1 MIILIFYRGI
11 VIQLNSS
18 NGADMKKYI
27 AHSSEKFAKCN
38 GIDIV
43 YDTFGDHA
51 SPPVLLI
58 MGLGTQMIHWEEE
71 FCFGLAAMGYRV
83 IRFDNR
89 DMGLSTKLDNFGM
102 PDIYELLEGKAI
114 PVPYTLCDM
123 ADDTIALMDALNIGS
138 AHVVGISMGGM
149 IAQLIAIQYPKRV
162 RTLTSIMS
170 TTGDPGLPGPS
181 PEALQ
186 ILFRPVPV
194 KKEPFI
200 QNFIET
206 WQVLNGAKMPM
217 DADRVKKLA
226 KQTFARG
233 INPAGNARQ
242 LAAIITSGS
251 RKKDLASVVIPT
263 LVIHGG
269 NDPLVP
275 VDCGIDTANAV
286 PGAKLKI
293 IPGMGH
299 MLHRSAWGEIID
311 AIAALAAL
319 NREGLMYE

>member
-1 MIILIFYRGI
+1 
-11 VIQLNSS
+11 
-18 NGADMKKYI
+18 MKKYI

-38 GIDIV
+38 GIEIA

-71 FCFGLAAMGYRV
+71 FCSGLAALGYWV

-89 DMGLSTKLDNFGM
+89 DMGLSTKLDRFGM
-102 PDIYELLEGKAI
+102 PNIYELLEGKGI

-123 ADDTIALMDALNIGS
+123 ADDAVFLMDALNIGS
-138 AHVVGISMGGM
+138 AHLVGISMGGM
-149 IAQLIAIQYPKRV
+149 ISQLMAIHYPQRV

-170 TTGDPGLPGPS
+170 TTGDPELPGPR

-186 ILFRPVPV
+186 VLFRPVPV

-206 WQVLNGAKMPM
+206 WQVLNGYKMPM
-217 DADRVKKLA
+217 EVDRFKKLA
-226 KQTFARG
+226 EQTFARG
-233 INPAGNARQ
+233 IHPAGNARQ
-242 LAAIITSGS
+242 LAAVITSGN
-251 RKKDLASVVIPT
+251 RKKELSSVSIPT

-275 VDCGIDTANAV
+275 VDCGIDTANAI

-293 IPGMGH
+293 IPEMGH
-299 MLHRSAWGEIID
+299 MLHRFAWGDIID
-311 AIAALAAL
+311 EIAALAAL
-319 NREGLMYE
+319 SRTGQTSR